1 MAIDDLDE
9 GVQLTFNLLQLLR
22 LLLNLGAMAPET
34 KKTQGWFTLWLCQN
48 SYWKWPFMVSFPIK
62 NGDFP

>member
-34 KKTQGWFTLWLCQN
+34 KKN
-48 SYWKWPFMVSFPIK
+48 SGLIYPLVMSK
-62 NGDFP
+62 